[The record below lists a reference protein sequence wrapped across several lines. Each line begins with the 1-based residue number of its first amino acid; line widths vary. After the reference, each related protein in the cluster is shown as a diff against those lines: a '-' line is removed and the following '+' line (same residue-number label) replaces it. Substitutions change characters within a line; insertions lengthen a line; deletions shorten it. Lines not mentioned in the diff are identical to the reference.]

1 MVTMMPTKWALN
13 GDDRWKKIST
23 TNRPLWAVFYL
34 VRLVVVYIEY
44 MPYNQ
49 ISNQK
54 EAIMAKKEIHKLF
67 MNMDKKLHTQIKEEA
82 KKDRRNVSDQI
93 HALLYEILEQRNGK
107 A

>member
-1 MVTMMPTKWALN
+1 
-13 GDDRWKKIST
+13 
-23 TNRPLWAVFYL
+23 
-34 VRLVVVYIEY
+34 
-44 MPYNQ
+44 
-49 ISNQK
+49 
-54 EAIMAKKEIHKLF
+54 MAKKEIHKLF